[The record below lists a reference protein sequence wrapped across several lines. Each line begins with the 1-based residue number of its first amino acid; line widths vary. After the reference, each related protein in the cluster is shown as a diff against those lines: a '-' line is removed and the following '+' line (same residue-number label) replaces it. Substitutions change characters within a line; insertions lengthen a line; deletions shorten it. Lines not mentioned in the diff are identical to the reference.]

1 MHMTVHQFKLSKQ
14 SQVERELNR
23 LKDLGFCYS
32 SFGFKSLQTSK
43 VIGCF
48 SHQNWADKYVS
59 QSLFSYDPL
68 LQTACH
74 IENHTIL
81 WSAVSIDSSEGYQV
95 MQQRESVSGAKSGV
109 TLAINDGR
117 FQEIIA
123 IGDYDEEII
132 FLERFTNHFTQILE
146 ARKMLKNL
154 LLDSA

>member
-1 MHMTVHQFKLSKQ
+1 MTVQQFKLSKQ
-14 SQVERELNR
+14 SQVEKELSR
-23 LKDLGFCYS
+23 LKKLGFCYS
-32 SFGFKSLQTSK
+32 SFGFKCLQTGK

-74 IENHTIL
+74 TANHTIL

-95 MQQRESVSGAKSGV
+95 MQQRESISGARSGV
-109 TLAINDGR
+109 TLAINDGSC
-117 FQEIIA
+117 QEIIA
-123 IGDYDEEII
+123 IGDYDKETI

-146 ARKMLKNL
+146 ARKIVKNL
-154 LLDSA
+154 LLDS